1 MKWFADHVI
10 TVLNWPANSPHIL
23 PTETVWSTVKRNF
36 YIKKKNITQW
46 KNTDDLYLGFTLFS
60 SFSLLTPCHPT
71 LIQLMQF
78 MVKELQPSTECVNE
92 RAFQKLDI
100 AVLKIL
106 D

>member
-1 MKWFADHVI
+1 MEYCQEEF
-10 TVLNWPANSPHIL
+10 LYL
-23 PTETVWSTVKRNF
+23 
-36 YIKKKNITQW
+36 KKIITQW

-71 LIQLMQF
+71 FIQLMQF

-92 RAFQKLDI
+92 HAFQKLDI